1 MLKYCSRN
9 ADLSATT
16 AKQQGPQ
23 PLGKRCNQPNI
34 VKLQY
39 RNIQA
44 TLPSSITCHCKMNV
58 QSTPR
63 YQGKITS
70 WKDEQGFGFITPN
83 GNGPAVFVHIKSFS
97 DRSSRPLAGNVV
109 TYELT
114 ANEKGQPR
122 AANVAFVRVGRSR
135 QATARPGNKSVMTA
149 AGFLL
154 LMGVTVLAGKVPP
167 LLFGA
172 YICLSVMTYIA
183 YAADKSAAQD
193 GGRRTPENTLH
204 MLSLAGGWPGALV
217 AQQVHRHKTKKAS
230 FRQVFWLTVL
240 VNCSALGWLFS
251 HWGVAVLRLLRSWPA
266 P

>member
-1 MLKYCSRN
+1 MKAQS
-9 ADLSATT
+9 
-16 AKQQGPQ
+16 
-23 PLGKRCNQPNI
+23 
-34 VKLQY
+34 
-39 RNIQA
+39 
-44 TLPSSITCHCKMNV
+44 PS
-58 QSTPR
+58 R

-83 GNGPAVFVHIKSFS
+83 GDGPAVFVHIKSFS
-97 DRSSRPLAGNVV
+97 DRSSRPLAGIVV

-114 ANEKGQPR
+114 TNEKGQPR
-122 AANVAFVRVGRSR
+122 AANVAFVRAGRAR
-135 QATARPGNKSVMTA
+135 QAPAQPGSNSLKTA

-154 LMGVTVLAGKVPP
+154 LMGIAALAGKVPL

-193 GGRRTPENTLH
+193 GRRRTPENTLH
-204 MLSLAGGWPGALV
+204 VLSLAGGWPGALA

-240 VNCSALGWLFS
+240 VNCGALGWLFS
-251 HWGVAVLRLLRSWPA
+251 HWGVETLRLLRSWPA
-266 P
+266 V